1 MRHSTPSEAQLLDLV
16 RGLARELRPGAH
28 GIDRLGLDH
37 ELERDFGLDSLA
49 RVELLARIERE
60 LGVGLAEAAFAE
72 AETPRDLLRQMSVA
86 GPAEAPAPAPAAMEE
101 AVPEQPPPTLATLVE
116 LLDWHVAQ
124 HGERVHITLEDG
136 AGQSEDISYRALR
149 TEALALAT
157 GLVEHGLPLA
167 AASGKD
173 CGRPAPGPNAG
184 DRVALDSD
192 MGARIAPDPKET
204 PNHSSFV
211 IASAAKQS
219 RMPAEPTRAGSPR
232 PCRPRDDGINQ
243 RFPDMG
249 DRAAPNPITGDRVA
263 PDPNTGDRVAIMLPT
278 GREFFA
284 AFYGALYAGC
294 VPVPLYPPARPS
306 QIEEHMR
313 RIAGIVANAGATLL
327 ITDARAKPLGHLLRA
342 QCPSLRAVATVAD
355 LSRAAA
361 AQLPPPPRPE
371 DTAFLQYTSGSTG
384 NPKGVV
390 LSHAN
395 LLANLDAMARASG
408 VSAKDV
414 FVSWLP
420 LYHDMGLIGACMG
433 SLYVG
438 FRLVLMSPLA
448 FLARPGRWLWAIH
461 RHRATLSAAPNFAYE
476 LCVNKLDERELDG
489 LDLGRWRLAYN
500 GAEPVSPD
508 TLERFATRFAPYGLR
523 ADAMTPVYG
532 LAESSVGLAFP
543 PLGRGPLIDRVDRA
557 ELSASGI
564 ARPAP
569 AEDVHAQRIVSCGL
583 SLPGHA
589 IRIVDADGRALP
601 ERTLGR
607 VQFQG
612 PSATRGY
619 FRNVEANQALFDGGW
634 LNTGDLGYLAAGELF
649 LTGREKDVI
658 IRGGH
663 NLYPQELEEA
673 VSRLPGVRP
682 GGVVVF
688 PATDAQSG
696 TERLVVLAE
705 IRDEKPAN
713 RARIQA
719 EINGLAVDL
728 IGMPA
733 DDIVLAPPRTVL
745 KTSSGKVRRAA
756 CRERYE
762 RGELLGAQRPPWQQ
776 WLRLAGA
783 GAVAQTR
790 RRLGRAAD
798 AVWAAW
804 AWAVYL
810 AIVPLAW
817 LLIAAVPGLG
827 LRRRIARACA
837 RLALAL
843 TGLTPRL
850 TGAQHLAGLDA
861 PLIVV
866 ANHAS
871 FLDALILTAVLP
883 PRFAYVAKQE
893 LLHKPLA
900 AIPLR
905 RLGSAFVE
913 RFDSARGVE
922 DTRALEE
929 RLRAG
934 ESMVFFPEGT
944 FKREPGLLPFRM
956 GAFML
961 AARTGAPVLPV
972 SLTGTRTLL
981 RGESRRPH
989 YSVLKVCI
997 EKPISSAGEDW
1008 QAALQL
1014 RDSVRRQILAQL
1026 DEPDAAG

>member
-1 MRHSTPSEAQLLDLV
+1 MTKLTQADTTQLLDIV
-16 RGLARELRPGAH
+16 RGLARELRPGAN

-60 LGVGLAEAAFAE
+60 LGVQLAEAAFAE
-72 AETPRDLLRQMSVA
+72 AETPRDLLRQMGAA
-86 GPAEAPAPAPAAMEE
+86 GPVEAPGPAPAAAME
-101 AVPEQPPPTLATLVE
+101 AAAPEPPPPTLATLVE
-116 LLDWHVAQ
+116 LLDWHVTQ
-124 HGERVHITLEDG
+124 HGDHVHITLEG
-136 AGQSEDISYRALR
+136 EAGQGEDISYRQLQ
-149 TEALALAT
+149 TEALALAA
-157 GLVEHGLPLA
+157 GLCEHGLPPA
-167 AASGKD
+167 QASD
-173 CGRPAPGPNAG
+173 RRPAPGPNA
-184 DRVALDSD
+184 
-192 MGARIAPDPKET
+192 
-204 PNHSSFV
+204 
-211 IASAAKQS
+211 
-219 RMPAEPTRAGSPR
+219 
-232 PCRPRDDGINQ
+232 DG
-243 RFPDMG
+243 G
-249 DRAAPNPITGDRVA
+249 AAPAIAAGAPLLRVGGVDGAGDRVA
-263 PDPNTGDRVAIMLPT
+263 PVSVTGERIAPSPMTGDRVAIMLPT

-306 QIEEHMR
+306 QIEDHMR
-313 RIAGIVANAGATLL
+313 RIAGIVANAGAALL
-327 ITDARAKPLGHLLRA
+327 VTDARAKPLGHLLRA
-342 QCPSLRAVATVAD
+342 QCPSLRGVATVAD

-361 AQLPPPPRPE
+361 TQLPPPPRAE

-384 NPKGVV
+384 SPKGVV

-395 LLANLDAMARASG
+395 LLANLNAMARASG
-408 VSAKDV
+408 VTTKDT

-448 FLARPGRWLWAIH
+448 FLARPGHWLWAIH
-461 RHRATLSAAPNFAYE
+461 RHRASVSAAPNFAYE
-476 LCVNKLDERELDG
+476 LCLNKLDERDLEG
-489 LDLGRWRLAYN
+489 LDLSQWRLAYN

-508 TLERFATRFAPYGLR
+508 TIEGFTARFARHGFR
-523 ADAMTPVYG
+523 ASAMTPVYG

-557 ELSASGI
+557 ALSASGI
-564 ARPAP
+564 ARPAK
-569 AEDVHAQRIVSCGL
+569 ADDAHAQRIVSCGL
-583 SLPGHA
+583 PLPDHG
-589 IRIVDADGRALP
+589 IRIVDANGRELP
-601 ERTLGR
+601 ERTQGR

-619 FRNVEANQALFDGGW
+619 FHNAEASQSLFDHGW
-634 LNTGDLGYLAAGELF
+634 LNSGDLGYLAAGELY
-649 LTGREKDVI
+649 LTGREKDII

-673 VSRLPGVRP
+673 VGRLPGVRP

-688 PATDAQSG
+688 PASDAQGG

-705 IRDEKPAN
+705 IRDDTEAN
-713 RARIQA
+713 RARILA

-756 CRERYE
+756 SRERYE
-762 RGELLGAQRPPWQQ
+762 RGELLAAQRPPWQQ
-776 WLRLAGA
+776 WLRLAAAGA
-783 GAVAQTR
+783 GQ
-790 RRLGRAAD
+790 RLGRAAD
-798 AVWAAW
+798 VVWAVW

-810 AIVPLAW
+810 LIVPLAW
-817 LLIAAVPGLG
+817 LLIAILPTLG
-827 LRRRIARACA
+827 LRRRIAKACA
-837 RLALAL
+837 QLALAL
-843 TGLTPRL
+843 TGLRPQV
-850 TGAQHLAGLDA
+850 TGLQQLAGHDG

-871 FLDALILTAVLP
+871 FLDALVLTAVLP

-913 RFDSARGVE
+913 RFDSARGAE
-922 DTRALEE
+922 DTQALEE
-929 RLRAG
+929 RVRSG
-934 ESMVFFPEGT
+934 ESMVFFAEGT
-944 FKREPGLLPFRM
+944 FRSEPGLLPFRM

-961 AARTGAPVLPV
+961 AARTGVPVLPV
-972 SLTGTRTLL
+972 SLVGTRTLL

-989 YSVLKVCI
+989 YSALKVYI
-997 EKPISSAGEDW
+997 SKPISPAGDAW

-1014 RDSVRRQILAQL
+1014 RDSARQQILARL
-1026 DEPDAAG
+1026 GEPDATG

>member
-1 MRHSTPSEAQLLDLV
+1 M
-16 RGLARELRPGAH
+16 
-28 GIDRLGLDH
+28 
-37 ELERDFGLDSLA
+37 
-49 RVELLARIERE
+49 
-60 LGVGLAEAAFAE
+60 
-72 AETPRDLLRQMSVA
+72 
-86 GPAEAPAPAPAAMEE
+86 
-101 AVPEQPPPTLATLVE
+101 
-116 LLDWHVAQ
+116 
-124 HGERVHITLEDG
+124 
-136 AGQSEDISYRALR
+136 
-149 TEALALAT
+149 
-157 GLVEHGLPLA
+157 
-167 AASGKD
+167 
-173 CGRPAPGPNAG
+173 
-184 DRVALDSD
+184 
-192 MGARIAPDPKET
+192 
-204 PNHSSFV
+204 
-211 IASAAKQS
+211 
-219 RMPAEPTRAGSPR
+219 
-232 PCRPRDDGINQ
+232 
-243 RFPDMG
+243 
-249 DRAAPNPITGDRVA
+249 TGDRVA
-263 PDPNTGDRVAIMLPT
+263 PSPMTGDRVAPSPITGDRVAIMLPT

-306 QIEEHMR
+306 QIEDHMR
-313 RIAGIVANAGATLL
+313 RIAGIVANAGAILL

-342 QCPSLRAVATVAD
+342 QCPSLRAVVTVAD

-361 AQLPPPPRPE
+361 APLPPPPRAE

-408 VSAKDV
+408 VSAKDI

-448 FLARPGRWLWAIH
+448 FLARPGRWLWTIH
-461 RHRATLSAAPNFAYE
+461 RHRATVSAAPNFAYE
-476 LCVNKLDERELDG
+476 LCVNKLDERELAG
-489 LDLGRWRLAYN
+489 LDLGSWRLAYN
-500 GAEPVSPD
+500 GAEPVSPA
-508 TLERFATRFAPYGLR
+508 TLERFTESFARYGFR
-523 ADAMTPVYG
+523 ASAMTPVYG

-557 ELSASGI
+557 ALSAGGI
-564 ARPAP
+564 ARPATGDD
-569 AEDVHAQRIVSCGL
+569 AHTQRIVSCGL
-583 SLPGHA
+583 PLPGHV
-589 IRIVDADGRALP
+589 IRIVDADGNELP

-619 FRNVEANQALFDGGW
+619 FRNPEATRSLFDGEW

-705 IRDEKPAN
+705 IRDDTAEN
-713 RARIQA
+713 RARIDA

-728 IGMPA
+728 IGMAA

-762 RGELLGAQRPPWQQ
+762 RGELLATQRPPWQQ

-783 GAVAQTR
+783 GAGARVAS
-790 RRLGRAAD
+790 AAD
-798 AVWAAW
+798 AAWAAW

-810 AIVPLAW
+810 LLVPLAW
-817 LLIAAVPGLG
+817 LLIALAPTLG

-843 TGLTPRL
+843 TGLRPRV
-850 TGAQHLAGLDA
+850 TGLQQLDGHDG

-871 FLDALILTAVLP
+871 YLDALILTAVLP

-893 LLHKPLA
+893 LLKKPLA

-905 RLGSAFVE
+905 RLDSAFVE
-913 RFDSARGVE
+913 RFDSARGAE
-922 DTRALEE
+922 DTQALEE

-934 ESMVFFPEGT
+934 ESMVFFAEGT
-944 FKREPGLLPFRM
+944 FRREPGLLPFRM

-961 AARTGAPVLPV
+961 AARTGVPVLPV
-972 SLTGTRTLL
+972 SLIGTRTLL
-981 RGESRRPH
+981 RGEALWPH
-989 YSVLKVCI
+989 YSTLKVYI
-997 EKPISSAGEDW
+997 GKPISPVGEAW

-1014 RDSVRRQILAQL
+1014 RDSARQQILARL
-1026 DEPDAAG
+1026 GEPDATG

>member
-1 MRHSTPSEAQLLDLV
+1 MTTSSSTEAAQLLDIV
-16 RGLARELRPGAH
+16 RGLARELRPGAD

-37 ELERDFGLDSLA
+37 QLERDFGLDSLA

-60 LGVGLAEAAFAE
+60 LGLRLAEAAFAE
-72 AETPRDLLRQMSVA
+72 AETPRDLLRLA
-86 GPAEAPAPAPAAMEE
+86 GAASPDEAPPAAPAATMEAGAPE
-101 AVPEQPPPTLATLVE
+101 APPATLATLIE

-124 HGERVHITLEDG
+124 HGERVHITLEG
-136 AGQSEDISYRALR
+136 EAGHSEDISYGQLQAEAREVAAGLR
-149 TEALALAT
+149 
-157 GLVEHGLPLA
+157 GHGLPLA
-167 AASGKD
+167 QEFGGGGAAGANAD
-173 CGRPAPGPNAG
+173 AGAARAIAARTPLLRVGGVDDAGEGVAPDSMTG
-184 DRVALDSD
+184 DRVAPES
-192 MGARIAPDPKET
+192 
-204 PNHSSFV
+204 N
-211 IASAAKQS
+211 
-219 RMPAEPTRAGSPR
+219 
-232 PCRPRDDGINQ
+232 
-243 RFPDMG
+243 
-249 DRAAPNPITGDRVA
+249 TGDRVA
-263 PDPNTGDRVAIMLPT
+263 PDSMTGDRVAIMLPT

-306 QIEEHMR
+306 QIEDHLR
-313 RIAGIVANAGATLL
+313 RIAGIVANAGAALL
-327 ITDARAKPLGHLLRA
+327 VTDPRAKPLGHLLRA
-342 QCPSLRAVATVAD
+342 QCPSLRGVVTVAD
-355 LSRAAA
+355 LSRAVAVP
-361 AQLPPPPRPE
+361 LPPPPRAQ

-395 LLANLDAMARASG
+395 LLANLEAMARASG
-408 VSAKDV
+408 VTARDT

-461 RHRATLSAAPNFAYE
+461 RHRASVSAAPNFAYE
-476 LCVNKLDERELDG
+476 LCVNKLDDRELAG
-489 LDLGRWRLAYN
+489 LDLGSWRLAYN

-523 ADAMTPVYG
+523 ASAMTPVYG
-532 LAESSVGLAFP
+532 LAESAVGLAFP
-543 PLGRGPLIDRVDRA
+543 PLGRGPLVDRVDRA
-557 ELSASGI
+557 ALAASGI
-564 ARPAP
+564 ARPA
-569 AEDVHAQRIVSCGL
+569 AADDRHAQRIVSCGRA
-583 SLPGHA
+583 LPGHA
-589 IRIVDADGRALP
+589 IRIVDADGGELP

-607 VQFQG
+607 VQFRG

-619 FRNVEANQALFDGGW
+619 FHNPEANRRLFDGGW
-634 LNTGDLGYLAAGELF
+634 LNSGDLGYLAAGELY
-649 LTGREKDVI
+649 LSGREKDLI

-673 VSRLPGVRP
+673 VGRLPGVRP

-688 PATDAQSG
+688 PASDARSG

-705 IRDEKPAN
+705 IRDDTPAN
-713 RARIQA
+713 RTRIEA
-719 EINGLAVDL
+719 AINGLAVDL

-733 DDIVLAPPRTVL
+733 DDIVLAPPRSVL

-762 RGELLGAQRPPWQQ
+762 RGERFGAQRPPWQQ

-783 GAVAQTR
+783 GATAQAR

-798 AVWAAW
+798 AAWAAW
-804 AWAVYL
+804 AWTVYL

-817 LLIAAVPGLG
+817 LLIAILPSLG
-827 LRRRIARACA
+827 LRRRIAKACA
-837 RLALAL
+837 QLALAL
-843 TGLTPRL
+843 TGLIPRQ
-850 TGAQHLAGLDA
+850 TGRQHLAGLDG

-871 FLDALILTAVLP
+871 FLDALVLTAVLP
-883 PRFAYVAKQE
+883 PRFTYVAKQE

-905 RLGSAFVE
+905 RLGAAFVE
-913 RFDSARGVE
+913 RFDSARGAE

-929 RLRAG
+929 RVGAG
-934 ESMVFFPEGT
+934 ESMVFFAEGT
-944 FKREPGLLPFRM
+944 FAREPGLLPFRM

-961 AARTGAPVLPV
+961 AARSGVPVLP
-972 SLTGTRTLL
+972 LTLSGTRTLL
-981 RGESRRPH
+981 RGEEWRPH
-989 YSVLKVCI
+989 YSVLEVHLGT
-997 EKPISSAGEDW
+997 PLSARGDPW

-1014 RDSVRRQILAQL
+1014 RDGARRQILARL
-1026 DEPDAAG
+1026 GEPDAAG

>member
-1 MRHSTPSEAQLLDLV
+1 MTHSTSSEAAQLLEIV
-16 RGLARELRPGAH
+16 RSLARELRPGTE

-37 ELERDFGLDSLA
+37 DLERDFGLDSLA

-60 LGVGLAEAAFAE
+60 IGATLTEAAFAE
-72 AETPRDLLRQMSVA
+72 AETPGDLLRQMGPA
-86 GPAEAPAPAPAAMEE
+86 GPAPPMPQPLATKAAPER
-101 AVPEQPPPTLATLVE
+101 PPKTLATLVD

-124 HGERVHITLEDG
+124 HGDLVHITLEG
-136 AGQSEDISYRALR
+136 EAGHSEDISYRQLR
-149 TEALALAT
+149 DAAQALAA
-157 GLVEHGLPLA
+157 GLVARGVGRVEAPGR
-167 AASGKD
+167 
-173 CGRPAPGPNAG
+173 RPAPGPNADAGAARAIAAEAPLLQVGGIKHAG
-184 DRVALDSD
+184 DQL
-192 MGARIAPDPKET
+192 APE
-204 PNHSSFV
+204 PN
-211 IASAAKQS
+211 
-219 RMPAEPTRAGSPR
+219 
-232 PCRPRDDGINQ
+232 
-243 RFPDMG
+243 
-249 DRAAPNPITGDRVA
+249 TGDRVA
-263 PDPNTGDRVAIMLPT
+263 PDLNTGNRVAIMLPT

-306 QIEEHMR
+306 QIEDHLR
-313 RIAGIVANAGATLL
+313 RIAGIVSNAGAVLL
-327 ITDARAKPLGHLLRA
+327 VTDARAKPLGHLLHA
-342 QCPSLRAVATVAD
+342 QCPSLRHVATVAD
-355 LSRAAA
+355 LSHVATVP
-361 AQLPPPPRPE
+361 LPPPPRAA

-395 LLANLDAMARASG
+395 LFANLNAMERAAG
-408 VSAKDV
+408 VTAEDI

-448 FLARPGRWLWAIH
+448 FLARPGRWLWTLH
-461 RHRATLSAAPNFAYE
+461 RHRATVSAAPNFAYE
-476 LCVNKLDERELDG
+476 LCVNKLDERDLAG
-489 LDLGRWRLAYN
+489 LDLGSWRLAYN
-500 GAEPVSPD
+500 GAEPVSPV
-508 TLERFATRFAPYGLR
+508 TIERFATRFAAYGFR
-523 ADAMTPVYG
+523 ASAMTPVYG

-557 ELSASGI
+557 ALSRSGV
-564 ARPAP
+564 ARPA
-569 AEDVHAQRIVSCGL
+569 AAGDVHAQRIVSCGL
-583 SLPGHA
+583 PLPGHA
-589 IRIVDADGRALP
+589 LRIVDAQSRELP

-619 FRNVEANQALFDGGW
+619 FRNAEANRNLFDGAW
-634 LNTGDLGYLAAGELF
+634 LNSGDLGYLAGGELF

-658 IRGGH
+658 IRGGR
-663 NLYPQELEEA
+663 NLHPQELEEA
-673 VSRLPGVRP
+673 VSRLPGVRR
-682 GGVVVF
+682 GGVAVF
-688 PATDAQSG
+688 PATDARSG

-705 IRDEKPAN
+705 IREDTAADRE
-713 RARIQA
+713 RIRA
-719 EINGLAVDL
+719 EINGLAIGL

-745 KTSSGKVRRAA
+745 KTSSGKIRRAA

-762 RGELLGAQRPPWQQ
+762 RGELLTAQRPPWQQ

-783 GAVAQTR
+783 GTVAETR
-790 RRLGRAAD
+790 RWFGRAAG
-798 AVWAAW
+798 AAWSAW
-804 AWAVYL
+804 AWAIYL
-810 AIVPLAW
+810 LIVPAAW
-817 LLIAAVPGLG
+817 LLIALVPTLG
-827 LRRRIARACA
+827 LRRRIARTCA

-843 TGLTPRL
+843 TGLSPRL
-850 TGAQHLAGLDA
+850 TGLWQLTALEG

-871 FLDALILTAVLP
+871 FLDALVLTAVLP
-883 PRFAYVAKQE
+883 PRFTYVAKQE
-893 LLHKPLA
+893 LLNKPLA

-934 ESMVFFPEGT
+934 ESLVFFPEGT
-944 FKREPGLLPFRM
+944 FRSEPGLLPFRL

-961 AARTGAPVLPV
+961 AARTSRPVLPV
-972 SLTGTRTLL
+972 TLSGTRTLL
-981 RGESRRPH
+981 RGESWRPH
-989 YSVLKVCI
+989 F
-997 EKPISSAGEDW
+997 SALAVHIGAPLSAAEGDPW

-1014 RDSVRRQILAQL
+1014 RDGARRQILAQL
-1026 DEPDAAG
+1026 EEPDAAVG

>member
-1 MRHSTPSEAQLLDLV
+1 MKNLTQADTTQLLDIV
-16 RGLARELRPGAH
+16 RGLARELRPGAN

-60 LGVGLAEAAFAE
+60 LGVRLAEAAFAE
-72 AETPRDLLRQMSVA
+72 AETPRDLLRQMGVA
-86 GPAEAPAPAPAAMEE
+86 GPVEAPAPGPAAAME
-101 AVPEQPPPTLATLVE
+101 AAAPEQPPDTLLTLVE
-116 LLDWHVAQ
+116 LLDWHVEQ
-124 HGERVHITLEDG
+124 HGDRVHITLEG
-136 AGQSEDISYRALR
+136 EAGHSEDISYRQLQTA
-149 TEALALAT
+149 ALALAA
-157 GLVEHGLPLA
+157 GLREHGLPLA
-167 AASGKD
+167 AAYEMD
-173 CGRPAPGPNAG
+173 RRRPAPGPIAG
-184 DRVALDSD
+184 AAQSPAIAARAPLLQPGRSD
-192 MGARIAPDPKET
+192 HACDLIAP
-204 PNHSSFV
+204 
-211 IASAAKQS
+211 
-219 RMPAEPTRAGSPR
+219 SP
-232 PCRPRDDGINQ
+232 
-243 RFPDMG
+243 M
-249 DRAAPNPITGDRVA
+249 TGDRVA
-263 PDPNTGDRVAIMLPT
+263 AGPMTGDRVAIMLPT

-306 QIEEHMR
+306 QIEDHMR
-313 RIAGIVANAGATLL
+313 RIAGIVANAGAVLL

-342 QCPSLRAVATVAD
+342 QCPSLRGVQTVTD
-355 LSRAAA
+355 LSRAAT
-361 AQLPPPPRPE
+361 AQLPPLPQPQ

-395 LLANLDAMARASG
+395 LLANLNAMARASG
-408 VSAKDV
+408 VTAKDT

-448 FLARPGRWLWAIH
+448 FLARPGRWLWAVH
-461 RHRATLSAAPNFAYE
+461 RHRASVSAAPNFAYE
-476 LCVNKLDERELDG
+476 LCLNKLDERDLEG
-489 LDLGRWRLAYN
+489 LDLSQWRLAYN

-508 TLERFATRFAPYGLR
+508 TIEGFAARFARHGFCAS
-523 ADAMTPVYG
+523 AMTPVYG
-532 LAESSVGLAFP
+532 LAESSVGLTFP

-557 ELSASGI
+557 ALSASGI
-564 ARPAP
+564 ARPAE
-569 AEDVHAQRIVSCGL
+569 ADDAHAQRIVSCGL
-583 SLPGHA
+583 ALPDHA
-589 IRIVDADGRALP
+589 IRIVDAGGRELP
-601 ERTLGR
+601 ERRLGR

-619 FRNVEANQALFDGGW
+619 FHNADASQSLFDHGW
-634 LNTGDLGYLAAGELF
+634 LNTGDLGYLAAGELY
-649 LTGREKDVI
+649 LTGREKDII

-663 NLYPQELEEA
+663 NLHPQELEAA

-688 PATDAQSG
+688 PASDAQGG

-705 IRDEKPAN
+705 IRDDTEAN
-713 RARIQA
+713 RARILA

-762 RGELLGAQRPPWQQ
+762 RGELLAAQRPPWQQ
-776 WLRLAGA
+776 WLRLAAGA
-783 GAVAQTR
+783 GQ
-790 RRLGRAAD
+790 RLGRAAD

-804 AWAVYL
+804 ARAVYL
-810 AIVPLAW
+810 LIVPLAW
-817 LLIAAVPGLG
+817 LLIAILPSLG
-827 LRRRIARACA
+827 LRRRIAKACA
-837 RLALAL
+837 QLALAL
-843 TGLTPRL
+843 TGLRPQV
-850 TGAQHLAGLDA
+850 TGRQQLAGHDG

-871 FLDALILTAVLP
+871 FLDALVLTAVLP

-893 LLHKPLA
+893 LLKKPLA

-913 RFDSARGVE
+913 RFDSARGAE

-929 RLRAG
+929 RVRSG
-934 ESMVFFPEGT
+934 ESMVFFAEGT
-944 FKREPGLLPFRM
+944 FRGEPGLLPFRM

-961 AARTGAPVLPV
+961 AARTGVPVLPV
-972 SLTGTRTLL
+972 CLVGTRTLL

-989 YSVLKVCI
+989 YSALKVYI
-997 EKPISSAGEDW
+997 SKPISPVGEAW

-1014 RDSVRRQILAQL
+1014 RDSARQQILARL
-1026 DEPDAAG
+1026 GEPDATG

>member
-16 RGLARELRPGAH
+16 RGLSRELRPGAH
-28 GIDRLGLDH
+28 GIDRLGLEH

-60 LGVGLAEAAFAE
+60 LGVRLAEAAFAE
-72 AETPRDLLRQMSVA
+72 AETPRDLLRQMA
-86 GPAEAPAPAPAAMEE
+86 EPGPAEAPAPAPVAMAEAA
-101 AVPEQPPPTLATLVE
+101 PEQPPDTLLTLVE

-136 AGQSEDISYRALR
+136 AGQSEDISYRALQ
-149 TEALALAT
+149 TEALALAA
-157 GLVEHGLPLA
+157 GLVEHGLPPA
-167 AASGKD
+167 AAPGKD
-173 CGRPAPGPNAG
+173 RGRPAPGPNAG
-184 DRVALDSD
+184 DRA
-192 MGARIAPDPKET
+192 APD
-204 PNHSSFV
+204 
-211 IASAAKQS
+211 
-219 RMPAEPTRAGSPR
+219 
-232 PCRPRDDGINQ
+232 
-243 RFPDMG
+243 
-249 DRAAPNPITGDRVA
+249 PITGDRVA
-263 PDPNTGDRVAIMLPT
+263 PSSITGDRVAIMLPT

-313 RIAGIVANAGATLL
+313 RIAGIVANAGAALL

-355 LSRAAA
+355 LSRVAAVS
-361 AQLPPPPRPE
+361 LPPPPRPE

-395 LLANLDAMARASG
+395 LLANLDVMARASG
-408 VSAKDV
+408 VSAKDT

-438 FRLVLMSPLA
+438 FRLVLMSPLT

-461 RHRATLSAAPNFAYE
+461 RHRASISAAPNFAYE
-476 LCVNKLDERELDG
+476 LCLNKLDERELDG
-489 LDLGRWRLAYN
+489 LDLGSWRLAYN
-500 GAEPVSPD
+500 GAEPVSPA
-508 TLERFATRFAPYGLR
+508 TIEGFAARFGAYGFR
-523 ADAMTPVYG
+523 ASAMTPVYG

-557 ELSASGI
+557 ELAASGI
-564 ARPAP
+564 ARPAA
-569 AEDVHAQRIVSCGL
+569 AEDIHAQRIVSCGL
-583 SLPGHA
+583 PLPGHT
-589 IRIVDADGRALP
+589 IRIVDANGRVLP

-619 FRNVEANQALFDGGW
+619 FRNAKANQALFDGGW
-634 LNTGDLGYLAAGELF
+634 LNTGDLGYLAAAELY

-673 VSRLPGVRP
+673 VSRLPGVRR
-682 GGVVVF
+682 GGVAVF

-705 IRDEKPAN
+705 IRDDSAAN

-719 EINGLAVDL
+719 EISGLAVDL

-756 CRERYE
+756 CRARYE

-783 GAVAQTR
+783 GGLAQAR

-798 AVWAAW
+798 AAWAAW

-817 LLIAAVPGLG
+817 LLIAAAPGLG

-850 TGAQHLAGLDA
+850 TGAQQLAGLHA

-913 RFDSARGVE
+913 RFDSARGAE

-972 SLTGTRTLL
+972 SLIGTRTLL
-981 RGESRRPH
+981 RGEAWRPH

-997 EKPISSAGEDW
+997 EKPISSVGEDW
-1008 QAALQL
+1008 PAALQL
-1014 RDSVRRQILAQL
+1014 RDRARRQILAQL

>member
-1 MRHSTPSEAQLLDLV
+1 MTKLTQADTTQLLDIV
-16 RGLARELRPGAH
+16 RGLARELRPGAN
-28 GIDRLGLDH
+28 GIDRLGLDD

-60 LGVGLAEAAFAE
+60 LGVRLAEAAFAE
-72 AETPRDLLRQMSVA
+72 AETPRDLLRQMGVA
-86 GPAEAPAPAPAAMEE
+86 GPVEAPAPLPAAAMEE
-101 AVPEQPPPTLATLVE
+101 AAPEPPPQALATLVE

-124 HGERVHITLEDG
+124 HGDRVHITLEG
-136 AGQSEDISYRALR
+136 EAGQREDISYRQLQTA
-149 TEALALAT
+149 ALALAA
-157 GLVEHGLPLA
+157 GLREHGLPLA
-167 AASGKD
+167 VASEMD
-173 CGRPAPGPNAG
+173 CGRPAPGPIAG
-184 DRVALDSD
+184 D
-192 MGARIAPDPKET
+192 
-204 PNHSSFV
+204 
-211 IASAAKQS
+211 
-219 RMPAEPTRAGSPR
+219 
-232 PCRPRDDGINQ
+232 C
-243 RFPDMG
+243 
-249 DRAAPNPITGDRVA
+249 AAPAIAARAPRLQPGRIDHAGDGVA
-263 PDPNTGDRVAIMLPT
+263 PSPTTGDRVAIMLPT
-278 GREFFA
+278 SREFFA

-306 QIEEHMR
+306 QIEDHMR
-313 RIAGIVANAGATLL
+313 RIAGIVANAGAALL
-327 ITDARAKPLGHLLRA
+327 VTDARAKPLGHLLRA
-342 QCPSLRAVATVAD
+342 QCPSLRGVATVAD

-361 AQLPPPPRPE
+361 TQLPPPPRAE

-395 LLANLDAMARASG
+395 LLANLNAMARASG
-408 VSAKDV
+408 VTARDT

-438 FRLVLMSPLA
+438 FRLVLMSPLS

-461 RHRATLSAAPNFAYE
+461 RHRASVSAAPNFAYE
-476 LCVNKLDERELDG
+476 LCLNKLDERDLEG
-489 LDLGRWRLAYN
+489 LDLSQWRLAYN

-508 TLERFATRFAPYGLR
+508 TIEGFTARFARHGFR
-523 ADAMTPVYG
+523 ANAMTPVYG
-532 LAESSVGLAFP
+532 LAESSVGLTFP

-557 ELSASGI
+557 ALAASGI
-564 ARPAP
+564 ARPAK
-569 AEDVHAQRIVSCGL
+569 ADDAHARRIVSCGL
-583 SLPGHA
+583 PLPDHA
-589 IRIVDADGRALP
+589 IRIVDADGRELP

-612 PSATRGY
+612 PSATCGY
-619 FRNVEANQALFDGGW
+619 FHNAEVSQSLFDDGW
-634 LNTGDLGYLAAGELF
+634 LNSGDLGYLAAGELY
-649 LTGREKDVI
+649 LTGREKDII

-673 VSRLPGVRP
+673 VGRLPGVRP

-688 PATDAQSG
+688 PASDAQGG

-705 IRDEKPAN
+705 IRDDTEAN
-713 RARIQA
+713 RVRILA

-728 IGMPA
+728 IGMAA

-762 RGELLGAQRPPWQQ
+762 HGELLAAQRPPWQQ
-776 WLRLAGA
+776 WLRLAAAGA
-783 GAVAQTR
+783 GQ
-790 RRLGRAAD
+790 RLGRVAD

-817 LLIAAVPGLG
+817 LLIAILPTLG

-843 TGLTPRL
+843 TGLRPQV
-850 TGAQHLAGLDA
+850 TGLQQLAGHEG

-871 FLDALILTAVLP
+871 FLDALVLTAVLP

-913 RFDSARGVE
+913 RFDSARGAE
-922 DTRALEE
+922 DTQALEE
-929 RLRAG
+929 RVRNG
-934 ESMVFFPEGT
+934 ESMVFFAEGT
-944 FKREPGLLPFRM
+944 FRREPGLLSFRM

-961 AARTGAPVLPV
+961 AARTGVPVLPV
-972 SLTGTRTLL
+972 SLVGTRTLL
-981 RGESRRPH
+981 RGESWRPH
-989 YSVLKVCI
+989 YSALKVDI
-997 EKPISSAGEDW
+997 SKPISPVGEAW

-1014 RDSVRRQILAQL
+1014 RDSARQQILARL
-1026 DEPDAAG
+1026 GEPDAAG